1 MSDVS
6 AYGSKFDMRHKLIMT
21 LFIVAVVQPC
31 SAEQSRITAYD
42 REEFGRWIDRDSD
55 CLNTR
60 HELLAAL
67 TTGALLYSDN
77 GCRVLRGRWID
88 PYTDTIFMDASD
100 LDVDHLVPLHWAWQ
114 RGAWSWSREHRVAFA
129 NDPINLIAVDDATNR
144 SKGANGPLDWLPPN
158 DAYQCQ
164 YVLRFWRVSRMY
176 NLEIGDDEQLA
187 LAEQREKVCS

>member
-1 MSDVS
+1 MLQ
-6 AYGSKFDMRHKLIMT
+6 RLLLT
-21 LFIVAVVQPC
+21 LCIVALVQSS
-31 SAEQSRITAYD
+31 SAEQSSIPEYD
-42 REEFGRWIDRDSD
+42 RGEFGRWIDHDSD

-67 TTGALLYSDN
+67 STGALLYSDN

-88 PYTDTIFMDASD
+88 PYTDAVFMDSSD

-114 RGAWSWSREHRVAFA
+114 RGAWSWTREHRVAFA
-129 NDPINLIAVDDATNR
+129 NDPINLIAVDDGTNR

-164 YVLRFWRVSRMY
+164 YVLRFWRVSRIY
-176 NLEIGDDEQLA
+176 NLEIGANEQMA
-187 LAEQREKVCS
+187 LEAQREKLCS

>member
-1 MSDVS
+1 M
-6 AYGSKFDMRHKLIMT
+6 FHKLIMT
-21 LFIVAVVQPC
+21 VCLVALVQSS
-31 SAEQSRITAYD
+31 SAEQSSILTYD
-42 REEFGRWIDRDSD
+42 RGEFGRWIDSDRD

-67 TTGALLYSDN
+67 STVALIYSDN

-88 PYTDTIFMDASD
+88 PYTNIVFTDSSD

-114 RGAWSWSREHRVAFA
+114 RGAWSWTREHRVAFA
-129 NDPINLIAVDDATNR
+129 NDPINLIAVDDGTNR

-176 NLEIGDDEQLA
+176 NLEIGADEQMA

>member
-1 MSDVS
+1 MLH
-6 AYGSKFDMRHKLIMT
+6 RLLLT
-21 LFIVAVVQPC
+21 LCLVALVQSS
-31 SAEQSRITAYD
+31 SAEQSSIPAYD
-42 REEFGRWIDRDSD
+42 RGEFGRWIDSDRD

-67 TTGALLYSDN
+67 STGALLYSDN

-88 PYTDTIFMDASD
+88 PYTDTVFRHASD
-100 LDVDHLVPLHWAWQ
+100 LDVDHLVPLHLAWQ
-114 RGAWSWSREHRVAFA
+114 RGAWSWTREHRVAFA
-129 NDPINLIAVDDATNR
+129 NDPINLIAVDDGTNR

-176 NLEIGDDEQLA
+176 NLEIGADEQMA
-187 LAEQREKVCS
+187 LGEQREKVCS

>member
-1 MSDVS
+1 M
-6 AYGSKFDMRHKLIMT
+6 FHKLIMT
-21 LFIVAVVQPC
+21 VCLVALVQSS
-31 SAEQSRITAYD
+31 SAEQSSIPAYD
-42 REEFGRWIDRDSD
+42 RGEFGRWIDRDSD

-67 TTGALLYSDN
+67 STGALLYSDN

-88 PYTDTIFMDASD
+88 PYTHIIFTDSSD

-114 RGAWSWSREHRVAFA
+114 RGAWSWTREHRVAFA
-129 NDPINLIAVDDATNR
+129 NDPINLIAVDDGTNR

-164 YVLRFWRVSRMY
+164 YVLRFLRVTRMY
-176 NLEIGDDEQLA
+176 NLEIGADEQMA
-187 LAEQREKVCS
+187 LAEQREKICS

>member
-1 MSDVS
+1 ML
-6 AYGSKFDMRHKLIMT
+6 HKLIMT
-21 LFIVAVVQPC
+21 VCLVALVQSS
-31 SAEQSRITAYD
+31 SAEQSSIPAYD
-42 REEFGRWIDRDSD
+42 RGEFGRWIDRDSD

-67 TTGALLYSDN
+67 STGALLYSDN

-88 PYTDTIFMDASD
+88 PYTDTVFMDSSD

-114 RGAWSWSREHRVAFA
+114 RGAWSWTREHRVAFA
-129 NDPINLIAVDDATNR
+129 NDPINLIAVDDGTNR

-176 NLEIGDDEQLA
+176 NLEIGVDEQMA
-187 LAEQREKVCS
+187 LEAQREKLCS